1 MDDDIATFLEF
12 LFTELE
18 GGISTVRTAGDSDFL
33 SREGRISPGSRSA
46 LPMLRLEGD
55 RLPSLGRKKGAVSLG
70 TKRLYHLSAEM
81 VL

>member
-33 SREGRISPGSRSA
+33 PWEGRISLT
-46 LPMLRLEGD
+46 LPRED
-55 RLPSLGRKKGAVSLG
+55 
-70 TKRLYHLSAEM
+70 KRVLSP
-81 VL
+81 